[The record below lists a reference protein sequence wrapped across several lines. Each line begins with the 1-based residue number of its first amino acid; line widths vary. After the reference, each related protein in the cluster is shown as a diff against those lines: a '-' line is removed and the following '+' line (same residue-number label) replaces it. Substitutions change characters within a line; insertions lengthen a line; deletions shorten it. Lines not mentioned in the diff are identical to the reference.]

1 MDGWRF
7 EAIELR
13 LFWRDGERGNRWLSR
28 YYRCHVSEPA
38 WPMLGLTRTFS
49 GLNFII
55 VMSFLHVFAC
65 ICILCYFRRISVM
78 SPTRLQPQ
86 VVSQP
91 AAVLRQILP
100 ASCATCGVVLLPNSI
115 AILRINTAPKR
126 NTICYFQNHTFNRIL
141 WLWKTSTT
149 QLVPERSD
157 RTSPTRRPPSHRI
170 RDCSNRSDAAIT
182 TYTYTYT

>member
-1 MDGWRF
+1 MAESLLPVPRQRACLADVGSDEDFWWSILHHRDVIF
-7 EAIELR
+7 ICLHLHTLLFSSHLGYVADSTPTSSCESASRSPPADPPCLLR
-13 LFWRDGERGNRWLSR
+13 
-28 YYRCHVSEPA
+28 C
-38 WPMLGLTRTFS
+38 
-49 GLNFII
+49 
-55 VMSFLHVFAC
+55 
-65 ICILCYFRRISVM
+65 
-78 SPTRLQPQ
+78 
-86 VVSQP
+86 
-91 AAVLRQILP
+91 
-100 ASCATCGVVLLPNSI
+100 VVLLPNSI